1 MAVTTKR
8 ALQLLLAIVL
18 VVIGFAVIMSIPWK
32 QMVREIQKPRS
43 DDVVA
48 RLTSPDAVSVGCRRR
63 ASGSAHH

>member
-43 DDVVA
+43 
-48 RLTSPDAVSVGCRRR
+48 VGCRRR